1 MTGKLARRTP
11 RISNGA
17 KASNASGAQS
27 YVKLILREIIGFS
40 IAALVLSVAG
50 ASYAHYMVLA
60 SLWIPSCLATID
72 RHRRRSRTGKRRP
85 AMMDYLLSHLAETLL
100 LLQWFY
106 IAIVAFGGFFASQ
119 PVILR
124 SIGSY

>member
-1 MTGKLARRTP
+1 MTGKLARRTL
-11 RISNGA
+11 RISNRA
-17 KASNASGAQS
+17 KASNASGAQP
-27 YVKLILREIIGFS
+27 YVKLILRESIGLS

-60 SLWIPSCLATID
+60 SLWIPSCLATIE
-72 RHRRRSRTGKRRP
+72 RHRRRSCTSKRRP
-85 AMMDYLLSHLAETLL
+85 AMMDYLLSHLVEALL

-106 IAIVAFGGFFASQ
+106 IAIVAFGGFFGSQ
-119 PVILR
+119 PIILR